1 MLALVN
7 KKFTWVVCHTNS
19 SFAVL
24 LFLRLYTQ
32 QKTGSKYKTKRPL
45 IFILKANFRVAKI
58 FVGIFTGHFIIILR
72 NFRLPMLPKEQTY
85 DERELFAL
93 ISRSNEQAFA
103 EIYLRYADKLY
114 LHVAKL
120 LKEDSWAEEIVQ
132 EVFVKL
138 WQVRDTLGGIANPS
152 AYLYRIAGNRTLDY
166 LKHRAVEVK
175 TQYQIFLFAEPS
187 ARNDTQEQLD
197 FRISESLFKQ
207 AVKDLTAQKQLI
219 FKLKHEDGQSYEEIA
234 RQLQLSKNTVRNHLA
249 EALFTIR
256 AYLLKKGIFLLI
268 FLHCWKGL

>member
-1 MLALVN
+1 
-7 KKFTWVVCHTNS
+7 
-19 SFAVL
+19 
-24 LFLRLYTQ
+24 
-32 QKTGSKYKTKRPL
+32 
-45 IFILKANFRVAKI
+45 
-58 FVGIFTGHFIIILR
+58 
-72 NFRLPMLPKEQTY
+72 MLPKEQTY
-85 DERELFAL
+85 GERELFAL
-93 ISRSNEQAFA
+93 ISRSNEQAFT

-138 WQVRDTLGGIANPS
+138 WQVRDTLDGVENPS
-152 AYLYRIAGNRTLDY
+152 AWLHRIAANRTLDY
-166 LKHRAVEVK
+166 LKHRAVEVR
-175 TQYQIFLFAEPS
+175 TQYQVSQFAAPA

-197 FRISESLFKQ
+197 FRISEHLLKK

-234 RQLQLSKNTVRNHLA
+234 RQLKLSKNTVRNHLA
-249 EALFTIR
+249 EALQTIR

-268 FLHCWKGL
+268 FLHSWSNL